1 MLGKLS
7 FALALVAAVDAFK
20 LEPVTNMA
28 QLSADAENFKLE
40 PVAEMAQLNADA
52 VQDAPV
58 VISTPGGM
66 EVVPEVD
73 PVAAEEGD
81 TEEVELTT
89 TTTEETEDGVEDGV
103 EEETVPEPEEST
115 ETDKPAGS
123 INLTVSMGA
132 AIALLVT
139 SAF

>member
-123 INLTVSMGA
+123 IHLTVSMGA

>member
-73 PVAAEEGD
+73 PVTAEGGD

-89 TTTEETEDGVEDGV
+89 TTTEETEDGV

-123 INLTVSMGA
+123 IHLTVSMGA

>member
-66 EVVPEVD
+66 EVVS
-73 PVAAEEGD
+73 VAAEEGD

-123 INLTVSMGA
+123 IHLTVSMGA